1 MLTCRFEIPYNVIK
15 KKIQGHVF
23 CHNALKT
30 EIKLNYKQLSA
41 YMSQR
46 TNSVTDKQT
55 KQSAT
60 NDET

>member
-1 MLTCRFEIPYNVIK
+1 MLLK